1 MYSDAINENE
11 LNFKKFYFE
20 FLLLAYFLIFII
32 FCVSLALVYL
42 RYAEYQYTATA
53 KIQIIDKAQD
63 SEMALPTSMTIFN
76 RS

>member
-20 FLLLAYFLIFII
+20 FLLLAVLIYY
-32 FCVSLALVYL
+32 FCVSLTLVYL

-53 KIQIIDKAQD
+53 NTDYW
-63 SEMALPTSMTIFN
+63 
-76 RS
+76 